1 MKVEEWVGQNNVL
14 GATIWKDKY
23 QHGDETFEQWLDR
36 VSGGD
41 KEVRK
46 LIAKKRFLFGGRILA
61 NRGTG
66 NRGTTSNCF
75 TYAVEDSIESIYD
88 CAKKMAQTYRA
99 GGGVGVDI
107 SSLAPMGA
115 KVNNSARTT
124 SGAVSF
130 IDVFTTTAGVI
141 GVNGRRSALMVSI
154 SCDHPD
160 VDEFIKLKTDIN
172 KATTAN
178 LSIRVSDDFMKAV
191 ENDEDWFCAFTRKET
206 GECISKVFKA
216 KELFQLFCDANYDY
230 GEPGLLFWDTIQKYN
245 MLVNYPDFKYCG
257 VNPCFSGDTEIL
269 TSEGYKQIQS
279 LCNKST
285 EIWNGYEWSEV
296 VPQITGYNQPMMR
309 ITLSNGSHVDCT
321 DYHKFIL
328 ADGSRVECRDL
339 NVGDRLSKCNMP
351 VIEGTHTID
360 DAVAYANG
368 FFSGDGYF
376 RTDSATPY
384 IALYGVKES
393 LVDKIPHKHTYV
405 GKRNTR
411 ITLDRNDGLSSGGY
425 SKDFVPN
432 TEYSISTRL
441 SWFSGIVDSDGTRN
455 STDGSISVSSVK
467 LPFLKE
473 IGKMLNTLGI
483 SPTISTMKSARS
495 TLLPDG
501 YGGSKEYP
509 CKESYRLS
517 ISASDVVAL
526 KALGFKANRVNLT
539 NIAPNRNAKRFVKV
553 TSIERIENAPVVYCM
568 NEPLNHSVIANGIMT
583 AQCGELPL
591 PDGGAC
597 LLGSMNLAEY
607 VRDNQFDI
615 ETFKVD
621 VATAITALDTVQ
633 KEGIDL
639 LPLDANKKVAKDWR
653 PLGLGIMGL
662 GDMLIKM
669 NIPYGSPQSLTLC
682 ESIADAMA
690 TAAIK
695 QSMKIGEE
703 SGSFPKFNAKQTASS
718 PFYIL
723 HMGET
728 PIKAMSNA
736 QLLAIAPNGSI
747 ATMLGI
753 TGGIEPLYA
762 LEYDRT
768 TKSLHGGEVSY
779 KVIPAVVQEARDKG
793 YVDGLV
799 CSADIDYKARIDMQ
813 GIWQHHFDNSISS
826 TVNLPHDFPREDV
839 GELYKYAW
847 KTGLKGITIFRDGC
861 KRAGIL
867 TTDKSAPEEH
877 EIVGVRRT
885 VRTGCGNLHI
895 IGMFDRESGAL
906 SEIFLAKGSNGGCL
920 SFMTGLS
927 RMISLSAR
935 NGASLESII
944 DQLSSCPTC
953 PSYAVRRA
961 TEKDTA
967 PGNCCPSAIGK
978 ALVEMSS
985 EVKGFNLKKKRIDNN
1000 KKVTNPCPQCGAEL
1014 VYTNGCRSCPEC
1026 AWSKCD

>member
-269 TSEGYKQIQS
+269 TSKGYKQIQS
-279 LCNKST
+279 LCNKPT

-309 ITLSNGSHVDCT
+309 VTTSNGKSVKCT

-339 NVGDRLSKCNMP
+339 KVGQAL
-351 VIEGTHTID
+351 
-360 DAVAYANG
+360 
-368 FFSGDGYF
+368 
-376 RTDSATPY
+376 ATFKLP
-384 IALYGVKES
+384 
-393 LVDKIPHKHTYV
+393 
-405 GKRNTR
+405 
-411 ITLDRNDGLSSGGY
+411 
-425 SKDFVPN
+425 
-432 TEYSISTRL
+432 
-441 SWFSGIVDSDGTRN
+441 RN
-455 STDGSISVSSVK
+455 SADPNEEEHFIP
-467 LPFLKE
+467 L
-473 IGKMLNTLGI
+473 
-483 SPTISTMKSARS
+483 
-495 TLLPDG
+495 
-501 YGGSKEYP
+501 Y
-509 CKESYRLS
+509 
-517 ISASDVVAL
+517 
-526 KALGFKANRVNLT
+526 VN
-539 NIAPNRNAKRFVKV
+539 
-553 TSIERIENAPVVYCM
+553 SIERIENAPVVYCM

-607 VRDNQFDI
+607 VKDNQFDI
-615 ETFKVD
+615 ETFKID

-682 ESIADAMA
+682 EGIADAMA

-985 EVKGFNLKKKRIDNN
+985 EVKGFNLKKKRIDNS